1 MNTKNSLKNIIKKLN
16 NKTEKYKNASIVIF
30 GTASCGNMAYNC
42 IKSKEKK
49 ISAFIDN
56 NEANNNKIIIDNIKC
71 FTPETYIS
79 DTQENHIYVI
89 ATGNH
94 LYKLLKEQT
103 ENLLKKYNKNGI
115 VLTFNEY
122 AISENFD
129 SIKTIYNLL
138 EDKESKKI
146 YTTILLSRLTN
157 DDSILKTIYEP
168 VQYFCL
174 PEMCQSGMANE
185 IFVDCGAYVGDTIEK
200 YLFYCGYLFKRIYAF
215 EPGEKT
221 FKALKIR
228 SERLKQE
235 WALDDNQIL
244 CINKGLGDTDKK
256 MYLAK
261 GTIDIGGSFVKNEY
275 SDGNSECEICSIDNT
290 INEAVNFIKAD
301 VEGYEL
307 KMLQGAKEHIK
318 KYKPKLAISIYHSP
332 YDLFE
337 IAEYIKTL
345 VPEYKFKIRHHST
358 CFYETVLY
366 CYI

>member
-228 SERLKQE
+228 SERL
-235 WALDDNQIL
+235 IL
-244 CINKGLGDTDKK
+244 
-256 MYLAK
+256 
-261 GTIDIGGSFVKNEY
+261 
-275 SDGNSECEICSIDNT
+275 
-290 INEAVNFIKAD
+290 
-301 VEGYEL
+301 
-307 KMLQGAKEHIK
+307 IK
-318 KYKPKLAISIYHSP
+318 KCIWQKAL
-332 YDLFE
+332 
-337 IAEYIKTL
+337 
-345 VPEYKFKIRHHST
+345 
-358 CFYETVLY
+358 
-366 CYI
+366 